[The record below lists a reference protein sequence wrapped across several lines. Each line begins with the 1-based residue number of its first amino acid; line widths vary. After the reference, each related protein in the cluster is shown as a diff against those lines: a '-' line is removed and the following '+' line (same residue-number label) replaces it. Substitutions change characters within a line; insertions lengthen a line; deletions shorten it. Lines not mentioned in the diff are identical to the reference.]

1 MLLHTCRLVFLLALF
16 ALTGCETTPKP
27 SPVTI
32 VPYELEGFDWHVY
45 AARHGCYIPEKDSP
59 DVVVSPKVLFQPLS
73 AYPFMLKRYG
83 VEGIVSFACVIDE
96 QGRVADVTIYEST
109 HIGFHESTLQTIYK
123 SKFTPGTVN
132 GVPRKFSIRSALTF
146 SLPK

>member
-1 MLLHTCRLVFLLALF
+1 MLRHALCLLCLVALF
-16 ALTGCETTPKP
+16 TLTSCETPRPTY
-27 SPVTI
+27 VT
-32 VPYELEGFDWHVY
+32 VPYEMEGFDRRAY
-45 AARHGCYIPEKDSP
+45 AAHHGCYLPEKDSL
-59 DVVVSPKVLFQPLS
+59 DEVVLPKVLFQPLS

-123 SKFTPGTVN
+123 SKFTPGQ
-132 GVPRKFSIRSALTF
+132 
-146 SLPK
+146 